1 MSANVETMAFADA
14 TPWHGIGEKI
24 SDESCY
30 DSEVVKELSGL
41 NWMVG
46 LEPMFLADGRK
57 VECRQ
62 ATVRST
68 DKSILGTVG
77 PRYTPLQNDKAF
89 NFFKPFLETKSA
101 ALHTAGSLDE
111 GRRVWILAKLN
122 LDSADIVPGDTVEKF
137 LLLSNSHDGGPS
149 IRIGFTPVRVVCSN
163 TLAMAHSSDASKLIR
178 IRHHKS
184 VEKTLEEVRD
194 VMNVANAE
202 FEATAIQY
210 RALASRQVNKEDLEK
225 YIKIVLGVDE
235 EEIKTRTRNTIDGII
250 NLFETG
256 KGANIPGVRGTYWG
270 AYNSVTEWLT
280 WERGHN
286 TDTRLN
292 SLWFGDSAN
301 VNKSALETA
310 LEMAV

>member
-1 MSANVETMAFADA
+1 MSANVETMAYAGQ
-14 TPWHGIGEKI
+14 TPWHGTGESI
-24 SDESCY
+24 SEDSVY
-30 DSEVVKELSGL
+30 DLGVVKKLSGL
-41 NWMVG
+41 NWTVE
-46 LEPMFLADGRK
+46 LEPMFLKDGRK

-62 ATVRST
+62 ASLRST
-68 DKSILGTVG
+68 DRSILGTVG
-77 PRYTPLQNDKAF
+77 PRYNPLQNDKAF
-89 NFFKPFLETKSA
+89 EFFRPFLETKSA

-111 GRRVWILAKLN
+111 GRRVWILAKLA
-122 LDSADIVPGDTVEKF
+122 LDSSDIVPGDSVDKF
-137 LLLSNSHDGGPS
+137 LLLSNSHDGTLAV
-149 IRIGFTPVRVVCSN
+149 RVGFTPVRVVCSN
-163 TLAMAHSSDASKLIR
+163 TLAMAHSSEASKLIR

-202 FEATAIQY
+202 FEATAEQY
-210 RALASRQVNKEDLEK
+210 RALAKRQINREDLEK

-270 AYNSVTEWLT
+270 AYNSLTEWLT

-301 VNKSALETA
+301 VNKLALETA
-310 LEMAV
+310 VELAI

>member
-1 MSANVETMAFADA
+1 MSANVETMAFAGA

-24 SDESCY
+24 SDESWY
-30 DSEVVKELSGL
+30 DLGVVKQLSGL
-41 NWMVG
+41 NWTVE
-46 LEPMFLADGRK
+46 LEPMFLKDGRK
-57 VECRQ
+57 VDCRQ
-62 ATVRST
+62 ASVRST

-89 NFFKPFLETKSA
+89 EFFRPFLETKSA

-111 GRRVWILAKLN
+111 GRRVWILAKLA
-122 LDSADIVPGDTVEKF
+122 LDSSDIVPGDTVDKF
-137 LLLSNSHDGGPS
+137 LLLSNSHDGTLAV
-149 IRIGFTPVRVVCSN
+149 RVGFTPVRVVCSN
-163 TLAMAHSSDASKLIR
+163 TLAMAHSNEASKLIR

-202 FEATAIQY
+202 FEATAEQY
-210 RALASRQVNKEDLEK
+210 RALAKRQINREDLEK

-270 AYNSVTEWLT
+270 AYNSLTEWLT

-301 VNKSALETA
+301 VNKLALETA
-310 LEMAV
+310 VELAI